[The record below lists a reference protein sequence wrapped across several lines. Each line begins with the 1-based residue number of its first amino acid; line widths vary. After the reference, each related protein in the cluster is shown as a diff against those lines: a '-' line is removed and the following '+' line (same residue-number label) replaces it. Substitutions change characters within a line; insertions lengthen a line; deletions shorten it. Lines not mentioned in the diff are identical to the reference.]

1 MKPQNKI
8 AILSEIKSLENNL
21 LAKLEMHYQFS
32 QEKRMNEI
40 VSFFTKENV
49 NDRNNEKTT
58 GLII

>member
-1 MKPQNKI
+1 MKPKNKI

-40 VSFFTKENV
+40 VSFLLRKTSTIETTKKQQV
-49 NDRNNEKTT
+49 
-58 GLII
+58 